1 MSTPEQQ
8 REAVQ
13 ADAAFGTDLY
23 RKLTPRGNVVFS
35 PASIAAALKLALAGA
50 RGETA
55 AELAHALHL
64 GDPGPA
70 AAAASPRSLAG
81 IRPGDAVTLRAPS
94 TLWLESALSVK
105 DNFLAVLG
113 DAAAVERCDFQH
125 APEAARAAINR
136 AVAEQTG
143 GKIADLLP
151 PGLIDA
157 LTRLVLV
164 NAIYLNAPWEHKFPA
179 DKTRDKTFYPERAL
193 PAPVPLMQLDAS
205 LAFSHGDG
213 YQAALLPYRGGALAM
228 AVVLPDGP
236 LSEFTAALAEAG
248 GAGGIVSGLLAG
260 GEQRQVELS
269 LPRFR
274 VEASFRLDDT
284 LQSLGVRRA
293 FTDAA
298 DFGGICDQPLSV
310 SAVVHKAY
318 IDVGEEGTEAAA
330 ATAVAIRPLALRRPL
345 QPDVRLVLDRPFLFV
360 IADTRTGLPL
370 FLGQFTRPAPRSPG
384 A

>member
-1 MSTPEQQ
+1 MSTPQQ
-8 REAVQ
+8 QQEAVH

-35 PASIAAALKLALAGA
+35 PASIAAALQLALVGA

-64 GDPGPA
+64 PDTDSA
-70 AAAASPRSLAG
+70 AEGLRQLAG
-81 IRPGDAVTLRAPS
+81 IRPGDGLTLRTPN
-94 TLWLESALSVK
+94 TLWLESALIVRE
-105 DNFLAVLG
+105 NYLAVLG
-113 DAAAVERCDFQH
+113 ETAAVERCDFRH
-125 APEAARAAINR
+125 APEAARQAINS
-136 AVAEQTG
+136 AVAEQTA
-143 GKIADLLP
+143 GKITDLLP
-151 PGLIDA
+151 SGLINT

-164 NAIYLNAPWEHKFPA
+164 NAVYLNAPWAHKFPA
-179 DKTRDKTFYPERAL
+179 DKTKDQTFYPERSH
-193 PAPVPLMQLDAS
+193 PTPVPLMHLETQ
-205 LAFSHGDG
+205 LAFHHGDG
-213 YQAALLPYRGGALAM
+213 YQAALLPYRAGSLAM
-228 AVVLPDGP
+228 AVVLPDAP
-236 LSEFTAALAEAG
+236 LSEFTASLDGAG
-248 GAGGIVSGLLAG
+248 GVGGIVSGLLTDA
-260 GEQRQVELS
+260 EQRLVALS
-269 LPRFR
+269 MPRFR

-293 FTDAA
+293 FTDDA
-298 DFGGICDQPLSV
+298 DFGGICDPPLSI

-330 ATAVAIRPLALRRPL
+330 ATAVAIRSLALRHGP

-370 FLGQFTRPAPRSPG
+370 FLGQFTMPAPRSPG